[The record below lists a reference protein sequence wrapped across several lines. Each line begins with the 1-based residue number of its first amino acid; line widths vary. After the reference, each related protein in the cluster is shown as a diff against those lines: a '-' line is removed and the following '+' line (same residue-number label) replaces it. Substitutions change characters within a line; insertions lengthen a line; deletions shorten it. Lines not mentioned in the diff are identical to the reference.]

1 MINNQSVTL
10 AVQGSSAASSNCV
23 LNQIVQS
30 VYVAKSVVPAQLAN
44 SVASYAVK
52 NSANTLNAIGL
63 SSVGSSSSGGFTVHY
78 NYSDVI
84 SVNVSVGTPQVV
96 LTQFTS
102 DTSNFASIGVNALIP
117 MNSSFPL
124 SMQGPNLNLQV
135 FGILNGVSRSI
146 MDVQVNVSIDTSVSH
161 TAGAAIH
168 MNIPADVLKPL
179 IQELTNTSSHLFSS
193 LSVNISSNM
202 QDLISTIAS
211 QVVKNVNVSQ
221 LMSSNLGQG
230 LLTSVISNVGNIS
243 LTSMDPTN
251 NLGAGQTT
259 ILLAIPVNDIVVSS
273 ISPVLGLIDH
283 AQIII
288 PAISASMGYIS
299 SSGSVNTAAASM
311 QAQRAQITVWLGAA
325 ASAVQTSMVQLNLT
339 MTDTTAATQ
348 LSSSLMGILFGSQL
362 ATVTLRSTAASEFV
376 FNFALQGTT
385 VVATSNVLSLDLS
398 ALGKAQENGLVTFVS
413 AFANVSSNGQTFV
426 QPCNFLPGVLCPTSV
441 SYTPYT
447 YATNPA
453 ITNVLLPLKL
463 RLNSGPVAFPASLQF
478 PNIYINLSATPLVF
492 DTSIFDLGPVL
503 YVGAS
508 AVAISTTIDPIS
520 GQFLLNIVM
529 DANLKF
535 RQDGISNL
543 ISSFNLNSVVVQA
556 IENGVNL
563 STISVNLVGSQKVN
577 ILSSMASSL
586 TARAIVNSTEFLNNF
601 RYLVIDATV
610 PRSAAGELL
619 VNLAVTTT
627 EGTALPN
634 LMFGMFALQV
644 SSQGSAFLQTTSPN
658 LNISSGLIDVQFDL
672 TFSNPTTINTF
683 IKSLLLSAKSGN
695 TAPMEVSLSG
705 PVGFYLPMEISVNGA
720 FNWLF
725 GIITRSNL
733 FADILYN
740 SDTNAANPTSIGAAV
755 DGLFSSA
762 FAYGCPASHLRV
774 ILLESQRFSYLEHS
788 SDQQGV
794 CSDQRDWK
802 QCSNRAG

>member
-1 MINNQSVTL
+1 
-10 AVQGSSAASSNCV
+10 
-23 LNQIVQS
+23 
-30 VYVAKSVVPAQLAN
+30 
-44 SVASYAVK
+44 
-52 NSANTLNAIGL
+52 
-63 SSVGSSSSGGFTVHY
+63 
-78 NYSDVI
+78 
-84 SVNVSVGTPQVV
+84 
-96 LTQFTS
+96 
-102 DTSNFASIGVNALIP
+102 
-117 MNSSFPL
+117 
-124 SMQGPNLNLQV
+124 
-135 FGILNGVSRSI
+135 
-146 MDVQVNVSIDTSVSH
+146 
-161 TAGAAIH
+161 
-168 MNIPADVLKPL
+168 
-179 IQELTNTSSHLFSS
+179 
-193 LSVNISSNM
+193 M

-762 FAYGCPASHLRV
+762 FAYGCPASHLRI
-774 ILLESQRFSYLEHS
+774 ILLEVSVSHIWSTSLTNKVTGSSVQIGLVDIDGVPFSILAPFNTPLAAVDEFNLFSITQTAPVYLSGQVNEVQWLDFNGQSLLGSGTLVEGVIRIWNEVVTHNRLCMTFDVATTVTVAS
-788 SDQQGV
+788 PTNQQEEFQTSLNFDV
-794 CSDQRDWK
+794 FQFLKFFADVFLPPWITNYLNNCPV
-802 QCSNRAG
+802 